1 MKKTSTLIAAFLLL
15 QLSISAQVRVLFIG
29 NSYTYVNSLPS
40 MFSAIATSL
49 GKSVVVDSSVVG
61 GYRFQDHCADAT
73 TMSKIRQGNW
83 DYVILQEQS
92 QIPAFSPAQ
101 VATDCFPYA
110 KRLVDS
116 IRRYSPC
123 AEPVFYMTW
132 GRRYGDAS
140 NCAFY
145 PPICTYEGMSWGLRN
160 SYLQMANSND
170 ATVAPVGWAWRRS
183 IQNDSNLV
191 LHSSD
196 NSHPAVTG
204 TFLTAA
210 VFYNTIFSSPKVS
223 TSTYT
228 ANLPASVA
236 SKLKLVADTLVFDS
250 LSLWRIGHQF
260 PKAGFTYSGG
270 GLRYTFTDTS
280 KNTLRRTW
288 DFGDGTTDTSA
299 VVTHTYSSARH
310 YLVTLTAFGRCERDA
325 TVANITAVGT
335 QQLQSSGLKLEYGNI
350 LIPEG
355 KGGLLEVLDI
365 SGRVLLKK
373 QVQGSS
379 QVKLPEYQGMMI
391 LMYEGNS
398 FKIMSPNIH

>member
-1 MKKTSTLIAAFLLL
+1 MKKISAIIAALLL
-15 QLSISAQVRVLFIG
+15 FQIGVTAQVRVLFIG

-40 MFSAIATSL
+40 MFATIATTC

-61 GYRFQDHCADAT
+61 GYRFQDHCNDAT
-73 TMSKIRQGNW
+73 TMRKIRQGNW

-92 QIPAFSPAQ
+92 QIPAFSPSQ
-101 VATDCFPYA
+101 VATDCFPFA

-145 PPICTYEGMSWGLRN
+145 PPICTYEGMSWGLRT
-160 SYLQMANSND
+160 SYLQMANDND

-196 NSHPAVTG
+196 NSHPDVTG

-210 VFYNTIFSSPKVS
+210 VFYNTIFKSPQVS

-228 ANLPASVA
+228 ANLPSAIA
-236 SKLKLVADTLVFDS
+236 NQLKLIADSVVFDS
-250 LSLWRIGHQF
+250 LSLWRVGHEI
-260 PKAGFTYSGG
+260 PKAGFRYSGS
-270 GLRYTFTDTS
+270 GLRFTFTDTS
-280 KNTLRRTW
+280 SNTIRRTW
-288 DFGDGTTDTSA
+288 NFGDGTTDTAA
-299 VVTHTYSSARH
+299 VVTHTYSAAGP
-310 YLVTLTAFGRCERDA
+310 YQVTLTAFGRCLRDA
-325 TVANITAVGT
+325 TIANITALST
-335 QQLQSSGLKLEYGNI
+335 QQLQAAGLKIEYGNI

-355 KGGLLEVLDI
+355 RGGLLQVIDV
-365 SGRVLLKK
+365 SGRVLLKQ

-379 QVKLPEYQGMMI
+379 QVKLPAYEGMMI

-398 FKIMSPNIH
+398 FKIMNPNIH